1 MASQSMRAMRPF
13 SLTFRT
19 VNRIGYRPIQ
29 RPAIATQPR
38 RFVSTSST
46 EANSLVSR
54 LKNLLCGTSLV
65 LFLGFTY
72 LYATDTRAGVHKW
85 LIVPSLRLLY
95 PDAEEAHEAGTK
107 ILKALYASN
116 LHIRERG
123 NEDDKGDLAVTVFG
137 HTLSNPI
144 GTSAGIDK
152 HAEIPDALLALG
164 GAVVEVGGTT
174 PYPQDGNPKPRVF
187 RLPGQKALINRYG
200 LNSLGAEDM
209 AMRLRERV
217 RLFAYHN
224 GIGIDEESEQF
235 VLNGGAGVPPG
246 SLTPGKLLLV
256 QIAKNKF
263 TPGGDIA
270 AVKRDYVFCVE
281 QLGRYADVLVVNVS
295 SPNTPGLRNLQ
306 AVGPLTEILSGVVDA
321 AGKIER
327 NDRPKV
333 MVKVSPDED
342 DDLQIRGIVEAVWRS
357 GVDGVIVGNTTK
369 RREGLVPAGHTLS
382 WKEERLMQEQGG
394 YSGPQMYERTLSLV
408 KRYRQLLDQGSS
420 LSSDVETSNTPPG
433 TERKVIFATGGITSG
448 AEALGVLQAGAS
460 VAMIYTALIFGGVGT
475 ISKMKAEMR
484 DLIHGQ

>member
-1 MASQSMRAMRPF
+1 MIPF
-13 SLTFRT
+13 SMAFRT
-19 VNRIGYRPIQ
+19 FKRVNSRPIL
-29 RPAIATQPR
+29 RFPIPIQPR
-38 RFVSTSST
+38 RLASTSAA
-46 EANSLVSR
+46 EASSLVTR
-54 LKNLLCGTSLV
+54 LKNLLYGTSLA
-65 LFLGFTY
+65 LFLGFSY
-72 LYATDTRAGVHKW
+72 LYATDTRAGIHQW
-85 LIVPSLRLLY
+85 LIVPSLRILY
-95 PDAEEAHEAGTK
+95 PDAEAAHEAGIK

-123 NEDDKGDLAVTVFG
+123 NEDEKGDLAVTVFG
-137 HTLSNPI
+137 YKLNNPI

-164 GAVVEVGGTT
+164 GAVVEVGGAT

-187 RLPGQKALINRYG
+187 RLPSQKALINRYG

-224 GIGIDEESEQF
+224 GMGIDEEAEDF
-235 VLNGGAGVPPG
+235 VLNGHAGVPPG

-263 TPGGDIA
+263 TPENDIE

-281 QLGRYADVLVVNVS
+281 QLGKYADVLVVNVS
-295 SPNTPGLRNLQ
+295 SPNTPGLRDLQ
-306 AVGPLTEILSGVVDA
+306 AVGPLTELLSEVVDA
-321 AGKIER
+321 AGKTGR
-327 NDRPKV
+327 KGRPRV

-342 DDLQIRGIVEAVWRS
+342 DDLQMRGIAQAVWRS

-369 RREGLVPAGHTLS
+369 RREGLVPTGHKLS
-382 WKEERLMQEQGG
+382 KKEERLLQEQGG
-394 YSGPQMYERTLSLV
+394 YSGPQMYERTLGLV
-408 KRYRQLLDQGSS
+408 KRYRQLLDQG
-420 LSSDVETSNTPPG
+420 PPPSADIQANRTTFG

-460 VAMIYTALIFGGVGT
+460 IAMIYTALIYNGVGT

>member
-1 MASQSMRAMRPF
+1 MASLSVRGIKGSTIGFRAFRHFNSRPV
-13 SLTFRT
+13 LRL
-19 VNRIGYRPIQ
+19 PI
-29 RPAIATQPR
+29 PIQPR
-38 RFVSTSST
+38 RLVSTSAA
-46 EANSLVSR
+46 EASSLVTR
-54 LKNLLCGTSLV
+54 LKNLLYGTSLV
-65 LFLGFTY
+65 LFLGFSY
-72 LYATDTRAGVHKW
+72 LYATDTRAGIHRW

-95 PDAEEAHEAGTK
+95 PDAEAAHEAGTK
-107 ILKALYASN
+107 ALKALYASN

-123 NEDDKGDLAVTVFG
+123 NEDEKGDLAVTVFG
-137 HTLSNPI
+137 HTLNNPI

-164 GAVVEVGGTT
+164 GAVVEVGGAT

-224 GIGIDEESEQF
+224 GIGIDEEAEDF
-235 VLNGGAGVPPG
+235 VLNGHAGVPPG

-263 TPGGDIA
+263 TPEGDIA

-281 QLGRYADVLVVNVS
+281 QLGKYADVLVVNVS
-295 SPNTPGLRNLQ
+295 SPNTPGLRDLQ
-306 AVGPLTEILSGVVDA
+306 AVGPLTELLSGVVEA
-321 AGKIER
+321 AAKTER
-327 NDRPKV
+327 KERPRV

-342 DDLQIRGIVEAVWRS
+342 DDLQMRGIAEAVWLS

-369 RREGLVPAGHTLS
+369 RRDGLVPAGHKLS
-382 WKEERLMQEQGG
+382 WKEEQLLQEQGG
-394 YSGPQMYERTLSLV
+394 YSGPQMYERTLLLV
-408 KRYRQLLDQGSS
+408 KRYRQLLDQE
-420 LSSDVETSNTPPG
+420 VPPSADIPAKNAPFG
-433 TERKVIFATGGITSG
+433 TERKVIFATGGITNG

-460 VAMIYTALIFGGVGT
+460 VAMIYTALIYGGVGT

-484 DLIHGQ
+484 DMIHGQ

>member
-1 MASQSMRAMRPF
+1 MASRPLGTLKPS
-13 SLTFRT
+13 SLAFRT
-19 VNRIGYRPIQ
+19 FKRVNH
-29 RPAIATQPR
+29 QPVW
-38 RFVSTSST
+38 RFPTRSPPCRLASTT
-46 EANSLVSR
+46 AAEASSLVTR
-54 LKNLLCGTSLV
+54 LKNLLYGSSIV

-72 LYATDTRAGVHKW
+72 LYASDTRARVHRW

-107 ILKALYASN
+107 IFKALYASN

-123 NEDDKGDLAVTVFG
+123 SEDEKGDLAVTVFG
-137 HTLSNPI
+137 HQLNNPI

-164 GAVVEVGGTT
+164 GAVVEVGGAT

-187 RLPGQKALINRYG
+187 RLPGQRALINRYG

-217 RLFAYHN
+217 RLFAYHH
-224 GIGIDEESEQF
+224 GIGIDEAAEDF
-235 VLNGGAGVPPG
+235 VLDGHAGVPPG

-263 TPGGDIA
+263 TPEGDIA
-270 AVKRDYVFCVE
+270 AVKRDYVFGVE

-306 AVGPLTEILSGVVDA
+306 AVGPLTELLSGVVEA

-327 NDRPKV
+327 KERPRV

-342 DDLQIRGIVEAVWRS
+342 DDLQMRGIAEAVWRS

-369 RREGLVPAGHTLS
+369 RREGLVPAGQKLS
-382 WKEERLMQEQGG
+382 WKEEQLLQEQGG
-394 YSGPQMYERTLSLV
+394 YSGPQMYERTLNLV
-408 KRYRQLLDQGSS
+408 KRYRQLLDQGLPTSA
-420 LSSDVETSNTPPG
+420 ETRANENLIG
-433 TERKVIFATGGITSG
+433 QERKVIFATGGITNG

-484 DLIHGQ
+484 DMIHGQ